1 MNITHV
7 RNATLIVE
15 YADNRFLI
23 DPMLGEK
30 GSFPP
35 FPNAPRD
42 DQNNPLV
49 ELPMST
55 DEIMSNVDGIFLTHL
70 HLDHFDEAAQQLL
83 PKDIQIYTQNEEDV
97 QEVKKAG
104 FKNVSALEKINKIQD
119 ITVYKTPAQHGRG
132 EILEIAGHVC
142 GFVFKADDEPTI
154 YIAGDTVWYSEVEN
168 TINEYKPEVI
178 VVNAGDNQFNQ
189 GGSLVM
195 DADDVYNT
203 AKIAPNSKI
212 IATHMEAVNHWMLS
226 REDLRHFSQKH
237 QFDTQLLIPNDGD
250 RYQF

>member
-15 YADNRFLI
+15 YASKRFLI

-55 DEIMSNVDGIFLTHL
+55 NEIISNVDAVFLTHL

-97 QEVKKAG
+97 EEVKKVG
-104 FKNVSALEKINKIQD
+104 FENVDALEKVNEIYGIN
-119 ITVYKTPAQHGRG
+119 VYKTPAQHGRG
-132 EILEIAGHVC
+132 EILEIAGNVC
-142 GFVFKADDEPTI
+142 GFVFKSDDEPTL

-195 DADDVYNT
+195 DADDVYNV
-203 AKIAPNSKI
+203 AKTAPNAKM
-212 IATHMEAVNHWMLS
+212 IASHMEAVNHWMLS
-226 REDLRHFSQKH
+226 RETLLKFAQKY
-237 QFDTQLLIPNDGD
+237 QFDTQLYIPNDGD
-250 RYQF
+250 QYQF